1 MLNISSTTIKK
12 AAFLPVL
19 CLSFLCFSQSATI
32 SSTGEEEN
40 GKVEFVK
47 SENGNI
53 YFEVGLKNIP
63 AKGCMLRI
71 TNQSNELIYESKI
84 SAHSYAKTFKLP
96 YNDLT
101 KVNFDIS
108 GKKYQVYRSFDLKYK
123 VETKLEVSRL

>member
-1 MLNISSTTIKK
+1 MLTITTTAIKK

-19 CLSFLCFSQSATI
+19 CLSFLCFSQSANI
-32 SSTGEEEN
+32 ASGEDDN

-71 TNQSNELIYESKI
+71 TDQFNELIYESKI
-84 SAHSYAKTFKLP
+84 STGSYSKTFKFP
-96 YNDLT
+96 YNEMT
-101 KVNFDIS
+101 KINFDIS
-108 GKKYQVYRSFDLKYK
+108 GKKYQLYRSFDLSYK
-123 VETKLEVSRL
+123 VETRLEVSKL

>member
-1 MLNISSTTIKK
+1 MLTITTTTIKK

-19 CLSFLCFSQSATI
+19 CLSLLCFSQSENI
-32 SSTGEEEN
+32 SAGEDEN

-71 TNQSNELIYESKI
+71 TDQFNEVIYEGKI
-84 SAHSYAKTFKLP
+84 STSSYAKTFKFP
-96 YNDLT
+96 YSEMT

-123 VETKLEVSRL
+123 VETKLEVSKL